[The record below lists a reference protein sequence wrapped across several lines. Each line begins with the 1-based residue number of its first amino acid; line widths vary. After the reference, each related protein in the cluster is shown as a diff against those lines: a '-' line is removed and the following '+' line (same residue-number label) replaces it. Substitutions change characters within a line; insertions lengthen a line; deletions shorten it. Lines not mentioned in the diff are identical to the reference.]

1 MRHLSITY
9 QGGLTHTSRSLREL
23 LLVQVQHNGG
33 VVAVAGKMDLAPS
46 KLSEKLAGGD
56 TSGKPRGMTIDEL
69 ERYIKETGD
78 VAPVHYLVEKFLTCP
93 DAQHAEA
100 IAQFTNLA
108 RAMAPLAQS
117 LGIKWP

>member
-23 LLVQVQHNGG
+23 MQVQVHNNGG
-33 VVAVAGKMDLAPS
+33 VVAVAGKVDLSPS
-46 KLSEKLAGGD
+46 KLSEKLSGGD
-56 TSGKPRGMTIDEL
+56 GGGRQRGLTIDEL

-78 VAPVHYLVEKFLTCP
+78 VSPVHYLVEKFLTCP

>member
-23 LLVQVQHNGG
+23 MQVQVHNNGG
-33 VVAVAGKMDLAPS
+33 VVAVAGKIDLSPS
-46 KLSEKLAGGD
+46 KLSEKLSGGD
-56 TSGKPRGMTIDEL
+56 GGNRQRCLTIDEL
-69 ERYIKETGD
+69 ERYMKETGD
-78 VAPVHYLVEKFLTCP
+78 VTPVHYLIEKFMTCP
-93 DAQHAEA
+93 EAQHAEA

>member
-9 QGGLTHTSRSLREL
+9 QGGLTQRSRSLREL
-23 LLVQVQHNGG
+23 LQVQVHNNGG
-33 VVAVAGKMDLAPS
+33 VVAVAGRMDLAPS

-56 TSGKPRGMTIDEL
+56 SGGKPRGMTIDEL
-69 ERYIKETGD
+69 ERYITETGD

-100 IAQFTNLA
+100 VAEFAKLA
-108 RAMAPLAQS
+108 AIMGPLAAK
-117 LGIKWP
+117 LGVKWP

>member
-23 LLVQVQHNGG
+23 MQVQVHNNGG
-33 VVAVAGKMDLAPS
+33 VVAVAGKVDLSPS

-56 TSGKPRGMTIDEL
+56 GGGRQRGLTIDEL
-69 ERYIKETGD
+69 ERYVKETGD
-78 VAPVHYLVEKFLTCP
+78 VTPIHYLIEKYMTCP
-93 DAQHAEA
+93 EAQHAEA

>member
-23 LLVQVQHNGG
+23 MQVQVHNNGG
-33 VVAVAGKMDLAPS
+33 VVAVAGKVDLSPS

-56 TSGKPRGMTIDEL
+56 GGGRQRCLTIDEF
-69 ERYIKETGD
+69 ERYVKETGD
-78 VAPVHYLVEKFLTCP
+78 VTPIHYLIEKYLTCP
-93 DAQHAEA
+93 QAQHAEA

-108 RAMAPLAQS
+108 KAMAPLAQS

>member
-23 LLVQVQHNGG
+23 MQVQVHNNGG
-33 VVAVAGKMDLAPS
+33 VVAVAGKVDLSPS
-46 KLSEKLAGGD
+46 KLSEKLSGGD
-56 TSGKPRGMTIDEL
+56 GGGRQRGLTIDEL
-69 ERYIKETGD
+69 ERYMKETGD
-78 VAPVHYLVEKFLTCP
+78 VTPVHYLIEKYLTCP
-93 DAQHAEA
+93 EAQHAEA

>member
-78 VAPVHYLVEKFLTCP
+78 VSPVHYLVEKFLTCP

-100 IAQFTNLA
+100 IAQFTKLA
-108 RAMAPLAQS
+108 TAMAPLAHS

>member
-23 LLVQVQHNGG
+23 MQVQVHNNGG
-33 VVAVAGKMDLAPS
+33 VVAVAGKVDLSPS
-46 KLSEKLAGGD
+46 KLSEKLSGGD
-56 TSGKPRGMTIDEL
+56 GGGRQRGLTIDEL
-69 ERYIKETGD
+69 ERYMKETGD
-78 VAPVHYLVEKFLTCP
+78 VTPVHYLVEKFLTCP

>member
-9 QGGLTHTSRSLREL
+9 QGGLTQTSRSLREL

-78 VAPVHYLVEKFLTCP
+78 MAPVHYLVEKFLTCP

-100 IAQFTNLA
+100 IAQFANLA

>member
-23 LLVQVQHNGG
+23 LQVQVHNHGG
-33 VVAVAGKMDLAPS
+33 VVAVAGKIDLSPS
-46 KLSEKLAGGD
+46 KLSEKLSGVDGG
-56 TSGKPRGMTIDEL
+56 GRQRGLSIDEL

-78 VAPVHYLVEKFLTCP
+78 VTPVHYLVEKFLTCP